1 MSKDW
6 SELIALL
13 EGAGV
18 MFAPGLTD
26 GEVSRAEERY
36 DFCFPPDLREFLQT
50 AFPKHFP
57 FANWRSEDEEP
68 IRESMSLPL
77 HGIMFDVELNE
88 FWLPE
93 WGPRPPRL
101 EDARLIVEEKV
112 SLAPRLIPIY
122 AHRMMPDRPS
132 TTGNPVLSVHQ
143 TDIIYYGFDLDD
155 YLRHEFN
162 LSGRKEWPAEVRA
175 VDFWNVE
182 RWQDLRWR

>member
-1 MSKDW
+1 MSQDW
-6 SELIALL
+6 AELIVLL
-13 EGAGV
+13 ESAGV

-26 GEVSRAEERY
+26 EEVSRAEERY

-77 HGIMFDVELNE
+77 HGIMFDVERNE

-112 SLAPRLIPIY
+112 SQAPRLIPIY

-132 TTGNPVLSVHQ
+132 NDRESNSVGASDRHYPLWVRSRRLSSPRIQ
-143 TDIIYYGFDLDD
+143 AFGPQGMA
-155 YLRHEFN
+155 RRG
-162 LSGRKEWPAEVRA
+162 SCG
-175 VDFWNVE
+175 
-182 RWQDLRWR
+182 